1 MKMIIQGVAEIAQV
15 ESVELIEKRED
26 ETLRNTNILEMGID
40 N

>member
-1 MKMIIQGVAEIAQV
+1 MKMIIQWVAEIAQV